1 MKQIM
6 RYILTAAA
14 VLAMAGIYS
23 CVEKP
28 SPGAEETATVRLGIG
43 ISGNGIDVEEC
54 PWTKADGDYVN
65 ASQYEGLRTVRVIV
79 TSGDAGAREILHN
92 NMITVDDTAPFD
104 AASAEYEINGLPV
117 GIPLSFYVIGNE
129 ESLGMEYT
137 DEVISEKL
145 DQNHKIL
152 FTDEAADIDSRLFP
166 KTGPQIV
173 TNGLPMTGMTTE
185 TLSEGHN
192 KDISVYL
199 YRSVLKISLTVENRT
214 NTSIALNYIKFGRFF
229 GDRFYLFRERE
240 LDVPGNTEYESKEY
254 KVENIATVEPGT
266 TCDPLSLYL
275 YPAYS
280 YTSSTSFDVYNSP
293 FTLEM
298 ATSVRKYNPL
308 VFATNTNSFVRNTQ
322 VNIHASI
329 TTTGAD
335 VTFTVSDW
343 DSYTFDIPPFE

>member
-1 MKQIM
+1 MKHIT
-6 RYILTAAA
+6 RYILTAA
-14 VLAMAGIYS
+14 VVIAMAGICS

-28 SPGAEETATVRLGIG
+28 SPEAGETATVRLGIG
-43 ISGNGIDVEEC
+43 ISGNGIDVEEG
-54 PWTKADGDYVN
+54 PWTKAYVE

-79 TSGDAGAREILHN
+79 TSGDADSREILHN
-92 NMITVDDTAPFD
+92 GKITIDDTAPFD
-104 AASAEYEINGLPV
+104 AASAVYEITGLPV
-117 GIPLSFYVIGNE
+117 GIPLNFYVIGNE

-137 DEVISEKL
+137 DEVINDRL

-152 FTDEAADIDSRLFP
+152 FIDEAADIDSRLFP

-185 TLSEGHN
+185 TLSEGHQ
-192 KDISVYL
+192 DIIYVDL

-214 NTSIALNYIKFGRFF
+214 NTSIALNYIKFGPFF

-240 LDVPGNTEYESKEY
+240 LDVPSNTEYESKVY
-254 KVENIATVEPGT
+254 KVENIATVEPST

-280 YTSSTSFDVYNSP
+280 NTSSTSFDVYNSP

-329 TTTGAD
+329 TTTGAN
-335 VTFTVSDW
+335 VAFTVSDW
-343 DSYTFDIPPFE
+343 DSYTFDIQPFE

>member
-1 MKQIM
+1 MKQIT

-28 SPGAEETATVRLGIG
+28 SPGAEETATVRLSIG
-43 ISGNGIDVEEC
+43 ISGNGIDVEEG

-92 NMITVDDTAPFD
+92 NKITVDDTAPFD
-104 AASAEYEINGLPV
+104 AASAVYEITGLPV
-117 GIPLSFYVIGNE
+117 GIPLNFYVIGNE

-137 DEVISEKL
+137 NEVISEKL

-173 TNGLPMTGMTTE
+173 TNGLPMTGMYTA
-185 TLSEGHN
+185 TLNESHQN
-192 KDISVYL
+192 NIDVYL

-214 NTSIALNYIKFGRFF
+214 NTSIALNYIKFGQFF
-229 GDRFYLFRERE
+229 GDRFYLFREKE
-240 LDVPGNTEYESKEY
+240 LDVPSNTDYESKEY
-254 KVENIATVEPGT
+254 QVENIATVEPGT

-280 YTSSTSFDVYNSP
+280 NTSSTSFDVYNSP

-335 VTFTVSDW
+335 VTFTVSKW
-343 DSYTFDIPPFE
+343 DSYTFEIQPFE

>member
-1 MKQIM
+1 MKHIT
-6 RYILTAAA
+6 RYILTATA
-14 VLAMAGIYS
+14 VIAMAGICS

-28 SPGAEETATVRLGIG
+28 SPEAGETATVRLGIG
-43 ISGNGIDVEEC
+43 ISGNGIDVEEG
-54 PWTKADGDYVN
+54 PWTKAYVE

-79 TSGDAGAREILHN
+79 TSGDADSREILHN
-92 NMITVDDTAPFD
+92 GKITIDDTAPFD
-104 AASAEYEINGLPV
+104 AASAVYEITGLPV
-117 GIPLSFYVIGNE
+117 GIPLNFYVIGNE

-137 DEVISEKL
+137 DDVINDRL

-152 FTDEAADIDSRLFP
+152 FIDEAADIDSRLFP

-173 TNGLPMTGMTTE
+173 TNGLPMTGMITE
-185 TLSEGHN
+185 TLSEGH
-192 KDISVYL
+192 KDIYVDL
-199 YRSVLKISLTVENRT
+199 YRSVLKISLTVENLT
-214 NTSIALNYIKFGRFF
+214 NTSIALNYIKFGPFF
-229 GDRFYLFRERE
+229 GNRFYLFRERE
-240 LDVPGNTEYESKEY
+240 LDVPSNTEYESKEY
-254 KVENIATVEPGT
+254 KVENIATVEPST
-266 TCDPLSLYL
+266 TCAPLSLYL

-280 YTSSTSFDVYNSP
+280 NTSSTSFDVYNSP

>member
-1 MKQIM
+1 MKHIT
-6 RYILTAAA
+6 RYILTATA
-14 VLAMAGIYS
+14 VIAMAGICS

-28 SPGAEETATVRLGIG
+28 SPEAGETATVRLGIG
-43 ISGNGIDVEEC
+43 ISGNGIDVEEG
-54 PWTKADGDYVN
+54 PWTKAYVE

-79 TSGDAGAREILHN
+79 TSGDADSREILHN
-92 NMITVDDTAPFD
+92 GKITIDDTAPFD
-104 AASAEYEINGLPV
+104 AASAVYEITGLPV
-117 GIPLSFYVIGNE
+117 GIPLNFYVIGNE

-137 DEVISEKL
+137 DDVISEKL

-173 TNGLPMTGMTTE
+173 TNGLPMTGMITE

-192 KDISVYL
+192 KDIYVYL
-199 YRSVLKISLTVENRT
+199 YRSVLKISLTVENLT
-214 NTSIALNYIKFGRFF
+214 NTSIALNYIKFGPFF
-229 GDRFYLFRERE
+229 GNRFYLFRERE
-240 LDVPGNTEYESKEY
+240 LDVPSNTEYESKEY
-254 KVENIATVEPGT
+254 KVENIATVEPST
-266 TCDPLSLYL
+266 TCAPLSLYL

-280 YTSSTSFDVYNSP
+280 NTSSTSFDVYNSP

>member
-1 MKQIM
+1 MKQIT

-28 SPGAEETATVRLGIG
+28 SPGAEEIATVRLSIG
-43 ISGNGIDVEEC
+43 ISGNGIDVEEG

-79 TSGDAGAREILHN
+79 TSGDAGARKILHN
-92 NMITVDDTAPFD
+92 NKITVDDTAPFD

-117 GIPLSFYVIGNE
+117 GIPLNFYVIGNE

-137 DEVISEKL
+137 DDVISEKL

-173 TNGLPMTGMTTE
+173 TNGLPMTGMITE
-185 TLSEGHN
+185 TLSEGH
-192 KDISVYL
+192 KDIYVDL
-199 YRSVLKISLTVENRT
+199 YRSVLKISLTVENLT
-214 NTSIALNYIKFGRFF
+214 NTSIALNYIKFGPFF
-229 GDRFYLFRERE
+229 GNRFYLFRERE
-240 LDVPGNTEYESKEY
+240 LDVPSNTEYESKEY

-266 TCDPLSLYL
+266 TCAPLSLYL

-280 YTSSTSFDVYNSP
+280 NTSSTSFDVYNSP

>member
-1 MKQIM
+1 MKQIT

-43 ISGNGIDVEEC
+43 ISGNGIDVEEG

-92 NMITVDDTAPFD
+92 NKITVDDTAPFD

-117 GIPLSFYVIGNE
+117 GIPLNFYVIGNE

-137 DEVISEKL
+137 NEVISEKL

-173 TNGLPMTGMTTE
+173 TNGLPMTGMTPK
-185 TLSEGHN
+185 TLSEGHQYIPV
-192 KDISVYL
+192 DL

-214 NTSIALNYIKFGRFF
+214 NTSIALNYIKFGPFF

-240 LDVPGNTEYESKEY
+240 LDVPSNTDYKSKEY
-254 KVENIATVEPGT
+254 EVENIATVEPGT

-322 VNIHASI
+322 VNIRASI

-343 DSYTFDIPPFE
+343 DSYPFEIPPFE

>member
-1 MKQIM
+1 MKHIT
-6 RYILTAAA
+6 RYILTATA
-14 VLAMAGIYS
+14 VIAMAGICS

-28 SPGAEETATVRLGIG
+28 SPEAGETATVRLGIG
-43 ISGNGIDVEEC
+43 ISGNGIDVEEG
-54 PWTKADGDYVN
+54 PWTKAYVE

-92 NMITVDDTAPFD
+92 NKITVDDTAPFD
-104 AASAEYEINGLPV
+104 AASAVYEITGLPV
-117 GIPLSFYVIGNE
+117 GIPLNFYVIGNE

-192 KDISVYL
+192 KDIDVDL

-214 NTSIALNYIKFGRFF
+214 NTSIDLNYIKFGPFF
-229 GDRFYLFRERE
+229 GDRFYLFRDRE
-240 LDVPGNTEYESKEY
+240 LDVPSDTKYKSKEY

-280 YTSSTSFDVYNSP
+280 NTSSTSFDVYNSP